1 MSSIIEF
8 ILANVKMYGDAMA
21 KIHNMEF
28 KADDVSFNL
37 IKNEIVVKFNVN
49 GTDLEHKFEMDF
61 FRNQTSVSAW
71 IKQVEDFVKQ
81 VNGE

>member
-21 KIHNMEF
+21 KIHKMDF

-37 IKNEIVVKFNVN
+37 NKKEIIVKFDAD
-49 GTDLEHKFEMDF
+49 GKELEHKFEMDF
-61 FRNQTSVSAW
+61 FRDQASVSSW
-71 IKQVEDFVKQ
+71 IKQVEDFLKQ